1 MRENPGKTN
10 YWTQQVQAL
19 KESGLSRRAYCE
31 KNQIKLS
38 MLGYWCQKL
47 NPSARAN
54 KTVHESGWIPLQ
66 IGEDEP
72 SGIDL
77 RIGRITIA
85 IKPGFDP
92 SLLTDVLRTI
102 NTLC

>member
-10 YWTQQVQAL
+10 YWTQHVQAL

-31 KNQIKLS
+31 KNQIKVSTLD
-38 MLGYWCQKL
+38 YWCQKL

-54 KTVHESGWIPLQ
+54 KKVHEAAWIPLQ
-66 IGEDEP
+66 ISEDEL
-72 SGIDL
+72 SKIDL
-77 RIGRITIA
+77 RIGKITIA
-85 IKPGFDP
+85 VKSGFDP
-92 SLLTDVLRTI
+92 SLLADVLRTI